1 MQPFSSPA
9 AGCMRWGIWGANFC
23 TDDYLRIIYECI
35 ESGITS
41 FDHAD
46 IYGDYTT
53 EADFGTALKGNN
65 SLRKQI
71 QIITK
76 CGIQMLTANRPHH
89 NIKSYNTSKQHIIE
103 SAETSLRN
111 FHTDYLDLFLIHRPD
126 PLMIPTEVAEAITLL
141 KQQGKILHFGVS
153 NFLPHQIRL
162 LQKHIE
168 VEYNQL
174 EISILHLQPFTNG
187 ELDYCLQNSVTPM
200 AWSPLGGG
208 ILSDDTHPRYRAI
221 AACAAELAAKY
232 FTGINQVLI
241 AFLLAH
247 PSGIIPVVGTTK
259 IERLLQ
265 AREARNIELEREDWF
280 KLYTAST
287 GEEVA

>member
-1 MQPFSSPA
+1 MKPFTTPV
-9 AGCMRWGIWGANFC
+9 AGCMRWGIWGAGFNTNEF
-23 TDDYLRIIYECI
+23 LRIINECV
-35 ESGITS
+35 EHGITS

-53 EADFGTALKGNN
+53 ESDFGDALKASP
-65 SLRKQI
+65 SLRQQI
-71 QIITK
+71 QLITK
-76 CGIQMLTANRPHH
+76 CGIQLVTPNRSHH
-89 NIKSYNTSKQHIIE
+89 NIKSYNTSKEHIVE
-103 SAETSLRN
+103 SAENSLRN
-111 FHTDYLDLFLIHRPD
+111 FHTDYIDLFLIHRPD
-126 PLMIPTEVAEAITLL
+126 PLMNPEEVAEAIARL

-153 NFLPHQIRL
+153 NFCLTRLVFAKHLP
-162 LQKHIE
+162 

-174 EISILHLQPFTNG
+174 EISILHLAPFTNG
-187 ELDYCLQNSVTPM
+187 ELDYCLQNNIKPM

-259 IERLLQ
+259 P
-265 AREARNIELEREDWF
+265 N
-280 KLYTAST
+280 
-287 GEEVA
+287 G